1 MHSPQQAV
9 LITIAERIN
18 AGQSDGLEQFFS
30 ETFILHDPMTPDW
43 PPGRDGARRMIAA
56 FAALGPTIQL
66 DAADMIEQGDK
77 VAVRWRVRW
86 VHDGAAREAA
96 IVAIYRFENGL
107 IAEDWGVS
115 VRAAWP

>member
-1 MHSPQQAV
+1 MLSPQQTV
-9 LITIAERIN
+9 LATIAERLS
-18 AGQSDGLEQFFS
+18 AGRSEGLEQFFC
-30 ETFILHDPMTPDW
+30 ETFELHDPRTPNW
-43 PPGRDGARRMIAA
+43 PPGRDGARRMIAE
-56 FAALGPTIQL
+56 FAALGPTLQL
-66 DAADMIEQGDK
+66 DAVDMIEQEDR

-86 VHDGAAREAA
+86 TGNDAQEAA